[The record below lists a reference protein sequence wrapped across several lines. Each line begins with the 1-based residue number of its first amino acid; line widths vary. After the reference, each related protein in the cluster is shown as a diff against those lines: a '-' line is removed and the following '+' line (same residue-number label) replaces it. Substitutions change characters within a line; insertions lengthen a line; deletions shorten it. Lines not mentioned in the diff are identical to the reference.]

1 MNHRKLIL
9 FTSLAYGFTWLVLLG
24 LQQFSTEETGFLST
38 FLTFLYRWGPAIAA
52 ILVARRMY
60 GDPLTQLGLTSRDQI
75 KGKWFFLGIAW
86 AAFLLPFTVFITW
99 LLSDILG
106 TDFIGTLDF
115 NSDRILAVMTPEGS
129 SAENMPSYFQSMSG
143 GMLLLVTALTQ
154 FLIGTSLFVAY
165 TYGEELAWRG
175 FLVQETKSLGFWKSN
190 LFVGLVSGIWY
201 AGVLFPEG
209 EFQSDSILQFLTVFL
224 FYLSVS
230 FPLSYFAR
238 KSGTLLTP
246 ACMQGIIMA
255 LAGTFMVFVLTEEDT
270 AWSGIIGFSGILC
283 SCITAAILYLRD
295 PDFLSGYRQPSFLI
309 LPEQK
314 QPDHQ

>member
-9 FTSLAYGFTWLVLLG
+9 FTSFAYGFTWLVLLG
-24 LQQFSTEETGFLST
+24 LQQFPAEESGFLST

-60 GDPLTQLGLTSRDQI
+60 GDPLSQLGLTPKDQI
-75 KGKWFFLGIAW
+75 QGKWFFLGIAW
-86 AAFLLPFTVFITW
+86 AAFLLPLTVLLTW
-99 LLSDILG
+99 LFSDGLG
-106 TDFIGTLDF
+106 IDFIGTLDF
-115 NSDRILAVMTPEGS
+115 DSQRILAVMTPEGS
-129 SAENMPSYFQSMSG
+129 KVEDMPSYFLNMSG
-143 GMLLLVTALTQ
+143 GMLLLVTAFTQ
-154 FLIGTSLFVAY
+154 FLMGTSLYVAY

-190 LFVGLVSGIWY
+190 LFIGLVSGIWY
-201 AGVLFPEG
+201 AGILFPEG
-209 EFQSDSILQFLTVFL
+209 GFEVESIGWFLSVML
-224 FYLSVS
+224 FYLAVS

-255 LAGTFMVFVLTEEDT
+255 LAGTFMVFVIAEDSSW
-270 AWSGIIGFSGILC
+270 AGIIGVAGILC
-283 SCITAAILYLRD
+283 SGITSLLIFLKDPSFIAA
-295 PDFLSGYRQPSFLI
+295 FRQSSFLI
-309 LPEQK
+309 LSDKK

>member
-9 FTSLAYGFTWLVLLG
+9 FTSFAYGFTWLVLLG
-24 LQQFSTEETGFLST
+24 LQQFSSEEPGVIST
-38 FLTFLYRWGPAIAA
+38 LLAFLYRWGPAIAA

-75 KGKWFFLGIAW
+75 QGKWFFLGIAW
-86 AAFLLPFTVFITW
+86 ATLLLPFTVFLTW

-106 TDFIGTLDF
+106 ANFIGTLDF
-115 NSDRILAVMTPEGS
+115 NRQRILDVMTPEGS
-129 SAENMPSYFQSMSG
+129 SAADMPSYFQDMSG
-143 GMLLLVTALTQ
+143 GMLLLITSLTQ

-224 FYLSVS
+224 FYVSVS

-255 LAGTFMVFVLTEEDT
+255 LAGTFMVFVIVEESS
-270 AWSGIIGFSGILC
+270 AWSGIIGLSGILF
-283 SCITAAILYLRD
+283 SVVTSL
-295 PDFLSGYRQPSFLI
+295 FLSFRDPSFLSTFHQASFLI
-309 LPEQK
+309 VPNQK

>member
-9 FTSLAYGFTWLVLLG
+9 FTSFAYGLTWLVLLG
-24 LQQFSTEETGFLST
+24 LQQFPAGESGFLST

-52 ILVARRMY
+52 ILIARRMY
-60 GDPLTQLGLTSRDQI
+60 QDPLSQLGLTSKDQI
-75 KGKWFFLGIAW
+75 QGKWFFLGIGW
-86 AAFLLPFTVFITW
+86 AAFLLPFSVLLTW
-99 LLSDILG
+99 LFSDGLG
-106 TDFIGTLDF
+106 IDLIGTLDF
-115 NSDRILAVMTPEGS
+115 DNQRILAVMTPEGS
-129 SAENMPSYFQSMSG
+129 NPEDMPSYFQNMSG
-143 GMLLLVTALTQ
+143 GMLLFVTALTQ

-190 LFVGLVSGIWY
+190 LFIGLVSGIWY
-201 AGVLFPEG
+201 AGILFPEG
-209 EFQSDSILQFLTVFL
+209 GFEVESIGRFLSVFL

-255 LAGTFMVFVLTEEDT
+255 LAGTFMVFVIAEDSVW
-270 AWSGIIGFSGILC
+270 AGIIGFSGILG
-283 SCITAAILYLRD
+283 SVITALIIFLRD
-295 PDFLSGYRQPSFLI
+295 PSFLTAFRQPSFLI
-309 LPEQK
+309 LSDQK